1 MEVQNVD
8 ALDSR
13 VNALESSQHALALAL
28 KELANDQK
36 ATAKAVHEMVTTF
49 QAYMLDKGSWQ
60 EKFVTI
66 EQSLRDGR
74 EHFKGLETHIR
85 ELEGIVL
92 KNGERVAE
100 LERKCADFALRVGS
114 IEKVC
119 GERKAI
125 AEFGE
130 KLAQGKATVADLSD
144 KGSTKTD
151 LDWLKALILALVG
164 GVIGWVFSR

>member
-1 MEVQNVD
+1 MD

-13 VNALESSQHALALAL
+13 VNALESSQHALAMAL

-119 GERKAI
+119 SERKAI
-125 AEFGE
+125 ADFGE
-130 KLAQGKATVADLSD
+130 RLAQGKTTLPDPEEKGSILADL
-144 KGSTKTD
+144 G
-151 LDWLKALILALVG
+151 WLKALILALVG
-164 GVIGWVFSR
+164 GFIGWVFSR